1 MVNKILLW
9 LLIINLS
16 ACGGNENGQAFNEQH
31 TITVTDFTGATV
43 SLKKPAQRI
52 IALAPHIVENVYTA
66 GAGNKLVG
74 AVAYS
79 DFPEQAKLLPRVGGY
94 SNINIEKILELKPE
108 LIIAWKSAISEAN
121 ILTIKSLGFPI
132 YIDQP
137 DTLSDLSKSI
147 KDIGMLTGHTEQAT
161 HAANKYLVDL
171 EKTKKKYQL
180 QAKVRT
186 FYQVWNQPLRT
197 ITGKHIISDAIKI
210 CGGVNVYAD
219 EKTVS
224 PIINIESLLKRNPQ
238 AIIASGLSDKP
249 PEWLNDWKQW
259 PSLQA
264 VRNNNLF
271 FVNPDHIQRH
281 TIRVL
286 LGINS
291 ICQQLDEARNKANQ
305 KQS

>member
-16 ACGGNENGQAFNEQH
+16 ACGGDNNGQAFNEQH
-31 TITVTDFTGATV
+31 TITVTDFSGATV

-66 GAGNKLVG
+66 GAGDKLVG

-79 DFPEQAKLLPRVGGY
+79 DFPEQAQLLPRVGGY

-108 LIIAWKSAISEAN
+108 LIIAWKSAISEAS
-121 ILTIKSLGFPI
+121 ILRMKALGFPI

-147 KDIGMLTGHTEQAT
+147 KDIGALTGHTEQAT

-180 QAKVRT
+180 QAKVST

>member
-16 ACGGNENGQAFNEQH
+16 ACGGDNNGQAFNEQH
-31 TITVTDFTGATV
+31 TITVTDFSGATV

-66 GAGNKLVG
+66 GAGDKLVG

-79 DFPEQAKLLPRVGGY
+79 DFPEQAQLLPRVGGY

-108 LIIAWKSAISEAN
+108 LIIAWKSAISEAS
-121 ILTIKSLGFPI
+121 ILRMKALGFPI

-147 KDIGMLTGHTEQAT
+147 KDIGALTGHTEQAT

-171 EKTKKKYQL
+171 EKTKKKYQF
-180 QAKVRT
+180 QAKVRS

>member
-1 MVNKILLW
+1 MINKILLW

-16 ACGGNENGQAFNEQH
+16 ACGGDNNGQAFNEQH
-31 TITVTDFTGATV
+31 TITVTDFSGATV

-66 GAGNKLVG
+66 GAGDKLVG

-79 DFPEQAKLLPRVGGY
+79 DFPEQAQLLPRGGGY

-137 DTLSDLSKSI
+137 DTLSDLSKGI
-147 KDIGMLTGHTEQAT
+147 KDIGALTGHTEQAT
-161 HAANKYLVDL
+161 HTANKYLVDL

-186 FYQVWNQPLRT
+186 FYQVWNRPLRT